1 MLVDCQ
7 KLVILDTDFG
17 FLGLVF
23 QASKVLHLSLGHTSP
38 SHVRRAIADYPNL
51 DGSASVCREADLQNR
66 AISHLVGQLH
76 RYTEGEEQEFRGVH
90 LDLTGQSPFARR
102 VTAACRK
109 IPYGQTAAYGTLAR
123 RAGSP
128 RGARG
133 AECGNSD
140 GKKLFPVAGAL
151 PSGGNCWQ
159 LPWWFFGRWRGGAQT
174 ATARDGSG
182 RKGKR
187 RCGWSLATHPQKSIR
202 SSNGNFLPCRVSSRS
217 DR

>member
-1 MLVDCQ
+1 MLAIGQRVIMLVTTAGQGRIFPPPCKGYQ
-7 KLVILDTDFG
+7 EIVFHASRLSKAVILDTDFG

-23 QASKVLHLSLGHTSP
+23 QASKVLHLSLGPTSP

-109 IPYGQTAAYGTLAR
+109 IPYGQTAAYGTLAG

-128 RGARG
+128 RGARSVG
-133 AECGNSD
+133 TVMA
-140 GKKLFPVAGAL
+140 KKIGRAHVRTPV
-151 PSGGNCWQ
+151 
-159 LPWWFFGRWRGGAQT
+159 
-174 ATARDGSG
+174 
-182 RKGKR
+182 
-187 RCGWSLATHPQKSIR
+187 THKSR
-202 SSNGNFLPCRVSSRS
+202 MPAWA
-217 DR
+217 

>member
-51 DGSASVCREADLQNR
+51 DGSASVCRESDLQNR
-66 AISHLVGQLH
+66 AISHLVGQLY
-76 RYTEGEEQEFRGVH
+76 RYTEGEEQEFRGAH
-90 LDLTGQSPFARR
+90 LDLTGQSSFARR

-128 RGARG
+128 HGARSVG
-133 AECGNSD
+133 TVMAKNRFPLLVPCHRVVASGNRLGGFSAA
-140 GKKLFPVAGAL
+140 GGVAL
-151 PSGGNCWQ
+151 
-159 LPWWFFGRWRGGAQT
+159 
-174 ATARDGSG
+174 
-182 RKGKR
+182 KR
-187 RCGWSLATHPQKSIR
+187 RLLEMEAAARG
-202 SSNGNFLPCRVSSRS
+202 NGVAVGL
-217 DR
+217 